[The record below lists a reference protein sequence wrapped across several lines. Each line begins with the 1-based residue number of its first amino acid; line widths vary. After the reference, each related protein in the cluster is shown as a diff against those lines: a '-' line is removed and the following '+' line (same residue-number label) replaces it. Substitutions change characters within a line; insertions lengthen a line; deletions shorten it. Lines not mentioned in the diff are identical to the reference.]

1 MLGLSDFRRDTTCM
15 SRGLW
20 SLLAWEIGQNWRVQS
35 VVWSTWRKGKG
46 SGPSFSLPRCLW
58 RVWPPAQSMPHS
70 WGMDPRFRGVTCPG
84 GLFWADPASAGSSH
98 WLQKGS
104 SYQSQLSSLDLGA
117 GMRVLG
123 VPFYSCSPWNLCPRC
138 LPPHPGPPL
147 CCLRRCHLR
156 DGGTVPLASLPGY
169 RAHFGMGLIQS
180 NILEYHMQKLI
191 DDNWVQPRIP
201 ATQPYQSLIF
211 ATSFRYT

>member
-1 MLGLSDFRRDTTCM
+1 MHVPWAVVSARLGDWTKLKSSKCGLEHMEKRE
-15 SRGLW
+15 GLW
-20 SLLAWEIGQNWRVQS
+20 SLVLPPPVFVE
-35 VVWSTWRKGKG
+35 
-46 SGPSFSLPRCLW
+46 SLTSCPKHASLR
-58 RVWPPAQSMPHS
+58 
-70 WGMDPRFRGVTCPG
+70 GMDPRFRGVTCPG

-169 RAHFGMGLIQS
+169 RAHFGMELIQS

-191 DDNWVQPRIP
+191 DDN
-201 ATQPYQSLIF
+201 
-211 ATSFRYT
+211 